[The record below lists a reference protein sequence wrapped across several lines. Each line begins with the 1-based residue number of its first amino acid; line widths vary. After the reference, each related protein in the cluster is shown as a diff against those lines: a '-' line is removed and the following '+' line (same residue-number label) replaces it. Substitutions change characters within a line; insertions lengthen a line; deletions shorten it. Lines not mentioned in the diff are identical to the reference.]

1 MAEIVDALGMYPS
14 KKCLPDVAEIYKIP
28 QVIYGD
34 QLTVTHIQGAV
45 KLQSSNIIEEKKLND
60 FTEAISNWHS
70 RLFSYGK

>member
-1 MAEIVDALGMYPS
+1 MAEIVDALGMYLS
-14 KKCLPDVAEIYKIP
+14 KKCLPDVAEMYKIP
-28 QVIYGD
+28 QVIYWD